1 MGVGSWSVGTLL
13 LRTCADTISA
23 TSSSTELP
31 LDQKTADRSVCVPQ
45 DFRDLNAR
53 VNRPPVL
60 FFVTLLVNGILG
72 GAIYALI
79 ALAFVVV
86 YKSSRMINFAVGEW
100 VMFGSLLVATGLHIL
115 ALGLG
120 AAIILASAVMIGLA
134 CVFGH
139 LVLRRLT
146 DRPLAA
152 MIMITLGLGALMR
165 GIAALVFTQVPGAIP
180 LPMPAEPVMLYGVI
194 VPVDKLIAACVAAL
208 CIATVSW
215 FYRASRTGLALRAMA
230 DSRSLAGAMGI
241 NVQRHLTLTWG
252 ITGVIAVIA
261 GVLWT
266 FVAGGGISVVLVGL
280 KIFPIV
286 IIGGLDSIVGTIV
299 GAMIIGIIE
308 SLTTGY
314 LDAHLGGGFST
325 VAASLMLIVALMV
338 RPYGLFGQAQDAR
351 V

>member
-1 MGVGSWSVGTLL
+1 M
-13 LRTCADTISA
+13 
-23 TSSSTELP
+23 
-31 LDQKTADRSVCVPQ
+31 
-45 DFRDLNAR
+45 
-53 VNRPPVL
+53 L
-60 FFVTLLVNGILG
+60 FFASLLVNGILD

-100 VMFGSLLVATGLHIL
+100 VMFGSLLVATGLHVL

-120 AAIILASAVMIGLA
+120 AAIILASAAMIGLA
-134 CVFGH
+134 CAFGH

-165 GIAALVFTQVPGAIP
+165 GVAALAFQRVPGAIP
-180 LPMPAEPVMLYGVI
+180 LPMPAEPLMLSGVI
-194 VPVDKLIAACVAAL
+194 VSLDKLIAACIAAL
-208 CIATVSW
+208 CITAVSW
-215 FYRASRTGLALRAMA
+215 FYRASRTGLALRAIA

-241 NVQRHLTLTWG
+241 NVQCHFTLTWA
-252 ITGVIAVIA
+252 ITGAIAVIA

-266 FVAGGGISVVLVGL
+266 FVAGGGISAVLVGL
-280 KIFPIV
+280 KVFPIV

-299 GAMIIGIIE
+299 GAMIIGLVE

-314 LDAHLGGGFST
+314 LDASLGGGFST
-325 VAASLMLIVALMV
+325 VATSLILIVALMV
-338 RPYGLFGQAQDAR
+338 RPYGLFGQAHLMR
-351 V
+351 G